1 VALLDDILKLL
12 GTNRTR
18 MEWKVRAWRRAWDR
32 RVGSMKNRAQAVGYA
47 HQTCPR
53 CSHPAGADERTCTR
67 CGEPMGGRLAHRARR
82 LAGLAWAPGTP
93 FVATLVTAAIAAFY
107 ATTLMWGRQVGLV
120 DRISLSPHPLAFA
133 RFGAMD
139 TNAVSDGAWWQLGTS
154 MFLHIDVLHLI
165 FNLMSLWSVATY
177 LEEVLGKSKTLALY
191 LGLGLA
197 ASLVSYLWHA
207 NTPPFVGSSAGASGA
222 ICGLIGVAVGFSL
235 RKRNVARH
243 LTSHYVGWVVWIL
256 ILGLSGWR
264 IDNAG
269 HIGGLVPGVLVGLL
283 VRRRSD
289 TSGPMRR
296 VWLTAAMVMV
306 AVVAAMIVI
315 AAGQRLPAE
324 VIDALRP
331 Q

>member
-1 VALLDDILKLL
+1 
-12 GTNRTR
+12 
-18 MEWKVRAWRRAWDR
+18 
-32 RVGSMKNRAQAVGYA
+32 
-47 HQTCPR
+47 
-53 CSHPAGADERTCTR
+53 
-67 CGEPMGGRLAHRARR
+67 
-82 LAGLAWAPGTP
+82 
-93 FVATLVTAAIAAFY
+93 
-107 ATTLMWGRQVGLV
+107 
-120 DRISLSPHPLAFA
+120 
-133 RFGAMD
+133 
-139 TNAVSDGAWWQLGTS
+139 
-154 MFLHIDVLHLI
+154 MFLHVDVLHLI

-191 LGLGLA
+191 LGLGIA
-197 ASLVSYLWHA
+197 ASAVSYLWHTY
-207 NTPPFVGSSAGASGA
+207 TPPFASSSAGASGA

-243 LTSHYVGWVVWIL
+243 LTSRYAGWVVWIL

-296 VWLTAAMVMV
+296 VWLTAALVLF

-315 AAGQRLPAE
+315 AAGQRLPAGM
-324 VIDALRP
+324 IDAIRAQQP
-331 Q
+331 

>member
-1 VALLDDILKLL
+1 VALLDDILKAL

-32 RVGSMKNRAQAVGYA
+32 RVGSFKNRAQAVGYA

-53 CSHPAGADERTCTR
+53 CSHPAGADERVCTR
-67 CGEPMGGRLAHRARR
+67 CSEPLGGRLAHRARR

-93 FVATLVTAAIAAFY
+93 FVATILTAMIAAFY
-107 ATTLMWGRQVGLV
+107 ATTLLWGRQVGLV
-120 DRISLSPHPLAFA
+120 DRLALTPHPLAFM

-139 TNAVSDGAWWQLGTS
+139 TVAVADGAWWQLGTS
-154 MFLHIDVLHLI
+154 MFLHLDVLHLI

-191 LGLGLA
+191 LGLGI
-197 ASLVSYLWHA
+197 ASSAVSFLWHA
-207 NTPPFVGSSAGASGA
+207 YTPPFASSSAGASGA

-269 HIGGLVPGVLVGLL
+269 HVGGLVPGVLVGLL

-296 VWLTAAMVMV
+296 VWLTAALVLF
-306 AVVAAMIVI
+306 AVVAATIVI
-315 AAGQRLPAE
+315 AAGQTVPAE
-324 VIDALRP
+324 MIDALRP